1 MFVSFRARTEGK
13 KTPQW
18 WDPAGDDSGHAA
30 ISLNQVQD
38 LMFSNVHI
46 LFIFDAFIAISNTG
60 SVKIN
65 AGQMYCGNYVNVAG
79 LTCCSQQCVTH
90 TY

>member
-1 MFVSFRARTEGK
+1 
-13 KTPQW
+13 
-18 WDPAGDDSGHAA
+18 
-30 ISLNQVQD
+30 
-38 LMFSNVHI
+38 MFSNVHI

-60 SVKIN
+60 SVKID